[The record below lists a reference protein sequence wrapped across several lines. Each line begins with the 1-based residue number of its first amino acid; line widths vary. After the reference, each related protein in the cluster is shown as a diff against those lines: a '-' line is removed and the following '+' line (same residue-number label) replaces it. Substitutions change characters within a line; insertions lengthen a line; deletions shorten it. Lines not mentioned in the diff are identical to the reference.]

1 MSIKHSH
8 KSATW
13 GLAIGL
19 AIAAAAIALWGG
31 IGLSRPA
38 RAASPVYVR
47 TDGDDALCN
56 GEYDAPATSA
66 PNCAFATL
74 GQAVHAVDS
83 GGTVIVAAGTYTET
97 VGIDKSLTLQGAG
110 ADHTIVDGGGSGSVF
125 AIGPGYTVT
134 ISGATIRHGI
144 ADQGGGVYNR
154 GALTLVDSVVLSNT
168 ATVAGG
174 GIYNTGGSLAVG
186 NCTVIS
192 NTALALGIG
201 GGGGIY
207 NSNGSL
213 VISNCAIVSNTT
225 LAVGIWGGGGGINN
239 GYGSLAVHNSVI
251 RHNSAVDS
259 GGGIWSSGG
268 ALAIFDSVISD
279 NAAQDDDAYGG
290 GVFSS
295 SPAVLTN
302 VTVSG
307 NIVKAVSGGI
317 HSQHVMTLTNVT
329 VSGNTAGSGGG
340 VLHTH
345 IYTMTIINAT
355 ITDNKVT
362 GSGHGIAGGVEA
374 YAPVVFLNTIVADNE
389 NENCY
394 GSTLNLISQG
404 HNLEDENTC
413 NFSAVTDFVDT
424 DPLLRPLRDNGGPAV
439 GQGQAL
445 LTHAL
450 SAGSPA
456 IDAGANA
463 GCPATDQRGVA
474 RPVDGDLDGVATC
487 DIGAYEFRP
496 WYIYLPL
503 VLKKHPEGWEAILI
517 HVRQ

>member
-1 MSIKHSH
+1 LFLYLYNSEHVALTDNTVSNNKGSDRGG
-8 KSATW
+8 
-13 GLAIGL
+13 GLYLLGYGTA
-19 AIAAAAIALWGG
+19 
-31 IGLSRPA
+31 
-38 RAASPVYVR
+38 V
-47 TDGDDALCN
+47 
-56 GEYDAPATSA
+56 
-66 PNCAFATL
+66 TL
-74 GQAVHAVDS
+74 GDNLVYDNES
-83 GGTVIVAAGTYTET
+83 TY
-97 VGIDKSLTLQGAG
+97 
-110 ADHTIVDGGGSGSVF
+110 
-125 AIGPGYTVT
+125 
-134 ISGATIRHGI
+134 
-144 ADQGGGVYNR
+144 GGGVCLDNVD
-154 GALTLVDSVVLSNT
+154 ATLSDNTFYCNT

-174 GIYNTGGSLAVG
+174 GIYNTGGSLQVS
-186 NCTVIS
+186 NCTVIN
-192 NTALALGIG
+192 NTALALDSGG

-207 NSNGSL
+207 NVGGSL
-213 VISNCAIVSNTT
+213 VISHCAVVSNTT

-259 GGGIWSSGG
+259 GGGIFSSGG
-268 ALAIFDSVISD
+268 TLTIFDSVISD

-307 NIVKAVSGGI
+307 NIVKALSGGI
-317 HSQHVMTLTNVT
+317 HSQHAMTLTNVT

-340 VLHTH
+340 VFHTH

-389 NENCY
+389 NANCY

-404 HNLEDENTC
+404 HNLEDESTC

-450 SAGSPA
+450 PAGSPA

-487 DIGAYEFRP
+487 DIGAYEFRQ
-496 WYIYLPL
+496 WCVYLPL
-503 VLKKHPEGWEAILI
+503 VMKNRAH
-517 HVRQ
+517 